1 MIHFLRSLKG
11 KPSALLIVILA
22 LLLTA
27 CAGIPIGSSSNN
39 SNPSSSITITVG
51 GKADNEGRLLT
62 KLYVLMLR
70 HAGFNAVEHA
80 APGTDGVVFKA
91 ITSGQIDLYPEFT
104 GTGLTKLGLNSTGN
118 AQQDYLQIR
127 QGYEAKYQITWLEP
141 SPLNDTYGVCSTQ
154 TRASNL
160 GATKISDLTTKTS
173 KLTIATSADGVHD
186 GINVMKAFYG
196 FTFKKV
202 VTYNQENLTFP
213 AVNTGNQDLNI
224 CHTTSADI
232 ARYKFI
238 LLQDDKNAFPVN
250 NPAPVVRDSML
261 KKAPEI
267 ATVLNKLAPYLTTQI
282 SQQLQ
287 SEVVNDRK
295 GVTEV
300 ATQFLQS
307 KGLL

>member
-173 KLTIATSADGVHD
+173 KLTIAT
-186 GINVMKAFYG
+186 Y
-196 FTFKKV
+196 
-202 VTYNQENLTFP
+202 
-213 AVNTGNQDLNI
+213 
-224 CHTTSADI
+224 
-232 ARYKFI
+232 
-238 LLQDDKNAFPVN
+238 DKNAFPVN

>member
-1 MIHFLRSLKG
+1 
-11 KPSALLIVILA
+11 
-22 LLLTA
+22 
-27 CAGIPIGSSSNN
+27 
-39 SNPSSSITITVG
+39 
-51 GKADNEGRLLT
+51 
-62 KLYVLMLR
+62 MLR